1 MSPRSRL
8 AILVLVWLVVLGV
21 VPFLGSRVIT
31 PRELLVD
38 DGIATIF
45 WSLRVPRTLLAILAG
60 GALAM
65 SGLGLQTLFR
75 NPLAEPYTLGIA
87 SGAALGAVLALQFE
101 ALGIAKRRQGRAAA
115 ANSPNQPHCRY

>member
-1 MSPRSRL
+1 MKPRFSMAL
-8 AILVLVWLVVLGV
+8 LTLLFLGIVLV

-31 PRELLVD
+31 PLELVHDEAL
-38 DGIATIF
+38 AAIF
-45 WSLRVPRTLLAILAG
+45 WTLRLPRTLLAVLAG

-87 SGAALGAVLALQFE
+87 SGAALG
-101 ALGIAKRRQGRAAA
+101 RRTRPSDCAGTRRRGSFRRAE
-115 ANSPNQPHCRY
+115 